1 MNRRQQEQIADL
13 GRAFQSSLEEI
24 IDMGE
29 DEIRTGSDYLRNDR
43 EETLVRREEEYE
55 QPIPIEEEYEQP
67 MPMPVDMNDKLA
79 QYDVN
84 IKHVHNGFIVGVGCQ
99 TFVFESFDKLSKYMA
114 IYYDDPRG
122 TYEKHYK
129 GELLK

>member
-1 MNRRQQEQIADL
+1 MNRRQQERVADL
-13 GRAFQSSLEEI
+13 GRAFQSALEEI

-29 DEIRTGSDYLRNDR
+29 GETRNDR
-43 EETLVRREEEYE
+43 EEYE
-55 QPIPIEEEYEQP
+55 QPMPIEEEYEQP
-67 MPMPVDMNDKLA
+67 IPMPVDMNDKLA

-84 IKHVHNGFIVGVGCQ
+84 IKHVHNGFIVSVGCQ
-99 TFVFESFDKLSKYMA
+99 TFVFESFDKLSKYMK
-114 IYYDDPRG
+114 IYYEDPRG

>member
-1 MNRRQQEQIADL
+1 MNRRQQERIADL

-29 DEIRTGSDYLRNDR
+29 
-43 EETLVRREEEYE
+43 EETLVREDELAE
-55 QPIPIEEEYEQP
+55 QPI
-67 MPMPVDMNDKLA
+67 PMPVDMNDKLA

>member
-1 MNRRQQEQIADL
+1 MNRRQQERIADL

-29 DEIRTGSDYLRNDR
+29 
-43 EETLVRREEEYE
+43 EETLVREDELAE
-55 QPIPIEEEYEQP
+55 QPI
-67 MPMPVDMNDKLA
+67 PMPVDMNDKLA

-129 GELLK
+129 GELFQ